1 MLSSRLAPWLGVLG
15 LGAGG
20 GILLNTGE
28 SEGGDQFQLA
38 ANVPT
43 RKQQVSTLSSSKPSQ
58 PFDLLVIGGG
68 ATGSGIAVDAAT
80 RYSPAPSGPHSITYT
95 PHRDCHILAAPIP

>member
-1 MLSSRLAPWLGVLG
+1 MLSSPRTWLGVLG

-20 GILLNTGE
+20 GILLNNGD
-28 SEGGDQFQLA
+28 SEGVQFQLA
-38 ANVPT
+38 AKIPS
-43 RKQQVSTLSSSKPSQ
+43 RKQQISSLASSKANQ

-80 RYSPAPSGPHSITYT
+80 RCSIG
-95 PHRDCHILAAPIP
+95 HCQLAFAA